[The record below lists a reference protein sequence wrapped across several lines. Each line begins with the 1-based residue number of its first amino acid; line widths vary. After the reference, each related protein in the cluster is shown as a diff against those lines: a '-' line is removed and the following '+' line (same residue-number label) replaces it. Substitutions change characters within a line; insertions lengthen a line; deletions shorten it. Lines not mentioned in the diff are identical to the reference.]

1 MGQMG
6 NALASQVVDR
16 QTLHHF
22 EKHFISPQISRRHDI
37 AIRQFDLA
45 RWAPPLTVD
54 FGQAASICALQAPD
68 RCISG

>member
-6 NALASQVVDR
+6 NALASQFVDR

-22 EKHFISPQISRRHDI
+22 EKHFISPEISRRHDI

-45 RWAPPLTVD
+45 RFMTDSSPQRGRAGRT
-54 FGQAASICALQAPD
+54 SC
-68 RCISG
+68 